1 MGTNSKCFG
10 RELSVISNLPAPLRL
25 ARPGKFVIW
34 NLMEDKNY
42 LTLNNLQVYQLSRQ
56 LSKQAWLV
64 YQALDWEM
72 RKIVGSQF
80 IRSVDSIGA
89 NIAEGYGRYHYLDKI
104 KFYYNARASHYE
116 AITHWLDLLHER
128 CLIKEDDYAIM
139 IKISSELAPK
149 LNSFINS
156 TYQAKAGGLITNY

>member
-1 MGTNSKCFG
+1 
-10 RELSVISNLPAPLRL
+10 
-25 ARPGKFVIW
+25 
-34 NLMEDKNY
+34 MEDKNY

>member
-1 MGTNSKCFG
+1 
-10 RELSVISNLPAPLRL
+10 
-25 ARPGKFVIW
+25 
-34 NLMEDKNY
+34 MEDKNY

-89 NIAEGYGRYHYLDKI
+89 NITEGYGRFHYLDKI
-104 KFYYNARASHYE
+104 KFFYNSRASLNE
-116 AITHWLDLLHER
+116 CNDHWLELLNER
-128 CLIKEDDYAIM
+128 KKVEKEKYMKFKEIAEKLSIKLNNF
-139 IKISSELAPK
+139 ISS
-149 LNSFINS
+149 
-156 TYQAKAGGLITNY
+156 TYRSKDNKFQ